1 MIIIIIINININNRH
16 FPNCW
21 NFFFFFHG
29 TDPIVD
35 ILEFSAFRIAKLQ
48 EIVWG
53 PISLTAF

>member
-1 MIIIIIINININNRH
+1 MIIIIIPINNRH